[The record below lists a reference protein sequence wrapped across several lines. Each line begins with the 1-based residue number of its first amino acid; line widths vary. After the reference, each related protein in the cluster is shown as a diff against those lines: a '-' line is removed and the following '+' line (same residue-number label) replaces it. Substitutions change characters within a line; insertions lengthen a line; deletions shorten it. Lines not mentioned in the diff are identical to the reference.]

1 MTKKKELPKYYKG
14 AYQGIHAYHVI
25 NDYDLTYNIGTAV
38 TYLLR
43 AGKKPN
49 NPAEQDIKKAIDHLN
64 FELERLQLVSEN
76 EQMKRIN
83 KNYFNENTSSTHKCC
98 KAKS

>member
-14 AYQGIHAYHVI
+14 AYKGIHAYHVI
-25 NDYDLTYNIGTAV
+25 NDYELTCNIGTAV

-43 AGKKPN
+43 AGKKPK
-49 NPAEQDIKKAIDHLN
+49 NPAKQDRRLYIDHLN

-76 EQMKRIN
+76 EQMNRIN
-83 KNYFNENTSSTHKCC
+83 KNYFNEDTSSTH
-98 KAKS
+98 